1 MTPQSTHS
9 FLKMALDL
17 TRKCVLQF
25 AATHCAFA
33 AIVIVLL
40 LVACVQSKI
49 SSKEGSYRR
58 TINTINAVSTRS
70 LLLFWLMGSND

>member
-1 MTPQSTHS
+1 
-9 FLKMALDL
+9 
-17 TRKCVLQF
+17 VLQF

-70 LLLFWLMGSND
+70 LLLCWLMGSND